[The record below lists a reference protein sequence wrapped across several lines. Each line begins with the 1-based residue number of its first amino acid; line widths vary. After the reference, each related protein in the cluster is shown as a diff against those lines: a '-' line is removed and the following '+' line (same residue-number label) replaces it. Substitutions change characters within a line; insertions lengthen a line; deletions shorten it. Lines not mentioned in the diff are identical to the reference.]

1 MSSCEPCDPLSEPG
15 AFASR
20 CFFSRGPGT
29 FRVPLSL
36 HADNRAKLVAAMR
49 AAAISAVGAA
59 PSTGIVLLRGGV
71 SRTRDDTDHEELFRQ
86 ESYFNYL
93 FGVAEPDWWGMIELG
108 SGRATLFMPRLDA
121 AYAVWMGE
129 ILSCEHYRARYG
141 VDAVRY
147 VDELEGALAETFG
160 PIHVMKGKNSDSGL
174 DLADALPITETEV
187 AAAAAARRVD
197 RVLYEVLAECRAG
210 KSPAELELMRY
221 VSWVSSEAHVAVMRD
236 AKPGMMEYQLEAR
249 FLFHIA
255 DAGGCR
261 HCAYTCIC
269 ACGPNAAVLHYGH
282 AGAPNDRR
290 LLATDIGLLDMGAE
304 YHCYASDIT
313 CSYPIGGSFTADQ
326 RLIFGAVLDAQVAVI
341 GAMRPGVSWVEMHTL
356 AWRAVLSALR
366 GGGVV
371 KGDVDEMVAAGLGAV
386 FMPHGLG
393 HLIGLDTHDVGGYLS
408 KDPPRPAARGLSKL
422 RTARVLAAGQVLTVE
437 PGCYFIDALLDPA
450 LADAAT
456 ARFLDEGVLKRFRG
470 FGGVRLEDVVAVT
483 DDGVDNYTLCPRT
496 VEEIEG
502 VMAGGAWPPKADAA
516 PGLRRRWATLDKA
529 TGAMVATEL

>member
-1 MSSCEPCDPLSEPG
+1 MTHSTASTILIIPAFNEGGRIGHVLRRVEEVGFEGTVVVIDAGSSDGTGEEARAGG
-15 AFASR
+15 A
-20 CFFSRGPGT
+20 
-29 FRVPLSL
+29 RVVQHPFNLGY
-36 HADNRAKLVAAMR
+36 
-49 AAAISAVGAA
+49 AAALQTGYKTALEVG
-59 PSTGIVLLRGGV
+59 
-71 SRTRDDTDHEELFRQ
+71 
-86 ESYFNYL
+86 
-93 FGVAEPDWWGMIELG
+93 
-108 SGRATLFMPRLDA
+108 
-121 AYAVWMGE
+121 
-129 ILSCEHYRARYG
+129 
-141 VDAVRY
+141 
-147 VDELEGALAETFG
+147 
-160 PIHVMKGKNSDSGL
+160 
-174 DLADALPITETEV
+174 
-187 AAAAAARRVD
+187 
-197 RVLYEVLAECRAG
+197 
-210 KSPAELELMRY
+210 LMRY
-221 VSWVSSEAHVAVMRD
+221 THWVSCMAHVEVMRTCR
-236 AKPGMMEYQLEAR
+236 PGMMEYQLES
-249 FLFHIA
+249 LFQHHTYTH
-255 DAGGCR
+255 GGCR
-261 HCAYTCIC
+261 HMSYTCIC
-269 ACGPNAAVLHYGH
+269 ACGPNPAVLHYGH
-282 AGAPNDRR
+282 GGRPNNR
-290 LLATDIGLLDMGAE
+290 LLEPGDMALLDMGAE

-326 RLIFGAVLDAQVAVI
+326 RLVFGAVLDAQVAVI
-341 GAMRPGVSWVEMHTL
+341 GAMRPGISWVDMHTL

-516 PGLRRRWATLDKA
+516 PGLRRRWATLDRA

>member
-93 FGVAEPDWWGMIELG
+93 FGVAEPDWWGMVELS

-147 VDELEGALAETFG
+147 VDELEDALSATSGA
-160 PIHVMKGKNSDSGL
+160 IHVMKGKNSDSGL
-174 DLADALPITETEV
+174 DLATALPITENDV
-187 AAAAAARRVD
+187 GKAAMARCLEAMSWNAN
-197 RVLYEVLAECRAG
+197 LYEVLAECRAG
-210 KSPAELELMRY
+210 KSAAELELMRY

-255 DAGGCR
+255 DAGGCSR
-261 HCAYTCIC
+261 PTS
-269 ACGPNAAVLHYGH
+269 ACSTWAPSTTATRATSRARTRSAA
-282 AGAPNDRR
+282 
-290 LLATDIGLLDMGAE
+290 
-304 YHCYASDIT
+304 ASPPT
-313 CSYPIGGSFTADQ
+313 SGSSSARCST
-326 RLIFGAVLDAQVAVI
+326 
-341 GAMRPGVSWVEMHTL
+341 
-356 AWRAVLSALR
+356 
-366 GGGVV
+366 
-371 KGDVDEMVAAGLGAV
+371 
-386 FMPHGLG
+386 
-393 HLIGLDTHDVGGYLS
+393 
-408 KDPPRPAARGLSKL
+408 
-422 RTARVLAAGQVLTVE
+422 
-437 PGCYFIDALLDPA
+437 
-450 LADAAT
+450 
-456 ARFLDEGVLKRFRG
+456 
-470 FGGVRLEDVVAVT
+470 
-483 DDGVDNYTLCPRT
+483 
-496 VEEIEG
+496 
-502 VMAGGAWPPKADAA
+502 
-516 PGLRRRWATLDKA
+516 RRWR
-529 TGAMVATEL
+529 

>member
-49 AAAISAVGAA
+49 AAGAA
-59 PSTGIVLLRGGV
+59 TGVALLRGGV
-71 SRTRDDTDHEELFRQ
+71 ARTRDDTDHEELFRQ

-93 FGVAEPDWWGMIELG
+93 FGVAEPDWWGMVELG
-108 SGRATLFMPRLDA
+108 SGRTTLFMPRLDA

-147 VDELEGALAETFG
+147 VDELEAALAETIG
-160 PIHVMKGKNSDSGL
+160 HVHVMKGKNSDSGL
-174 DLADALPITETEV
+174 DLADALPITEKEV
-187 AAAAAARRVD
+187 AAKAAARRED
-197 RVLYEVLAECRAG
+197 GVLYEVPPSAARAVRCRARAHATPWG
-210 KSPAELELMRY
+210 LPRARRGDARR
-221 VSWVSSEAHVAVMRD
+221 EAGDDGV
-236 AKPGMMEYQLEAR
+236 PIEAR

-261 HCAYTCIC
+261 HCAYVHLRVR
-269 ACGPNAAVLHYGH
+269 AQRG
-282 AGAPNDRR
+282 GAPLRPRRRRPAAARDRHR
-290 LLATDIGLLDMGAE
+290 PARHGRRAPLLRE
-304 YHCYASDIT
+304 DIT
-313 CSYPIGGSFTADQ
+313 CSYPIGGCSPPTSGHL
-326 RLIFGAVLDAQVAVI
+326 RRGARRAGGGDR
-341 GAMRPGVSWVEMHTL
+341 AMRPGVSWVEML
-356 AWRAVLSALR
+356 PAWRAVLSALR

-437 PGCYFIDALLDPA
+437 PGCYFIDALLTPA

-516 PGLRRRWATLDKA
+516 PGLRRRWATLDRA